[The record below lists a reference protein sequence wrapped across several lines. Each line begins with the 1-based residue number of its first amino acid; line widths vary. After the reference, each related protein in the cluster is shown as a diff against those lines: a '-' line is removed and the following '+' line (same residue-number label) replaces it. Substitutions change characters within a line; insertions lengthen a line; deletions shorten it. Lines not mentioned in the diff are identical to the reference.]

1 MESEA
6 QLPISS
12 LVIQSFAGSNGGNFG
27 TGGVKYPEPN
37 SRIRLPWT
45 SRRSFRLA
53 YCLSLPKNF
62 FLLLFPNWK
71 LAKSFRTD
79 VDDVTVLLGATV
91 LDDLLNNLL
100 V

>member
-12 LVIQSFAGSNGGNFG
+12 LVIQSFVGSNGGNFG

-37 SRIRLPWT
+37 SRIRLPCI

-53 YCLSLPKNF
+53 YCLSCRKTF
-62 FLLLFPNWK
+62 
-71 LAKSFRTD
+71 FRTFSQLEISEKFPEQ
-79 VDDVTVLLGATV
+79 VLMM
-91 LDDLLNNLL
+91 
-100 V
+100 